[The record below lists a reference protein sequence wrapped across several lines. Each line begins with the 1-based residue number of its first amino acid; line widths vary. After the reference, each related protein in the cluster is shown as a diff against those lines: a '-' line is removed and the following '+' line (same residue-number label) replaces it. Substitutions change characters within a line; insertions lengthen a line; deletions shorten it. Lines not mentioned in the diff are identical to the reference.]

1 MNVFEIWFLRF
12 DFLIF
17 LGNEAK
23 PEPEKASEIGM
34 DETIVIHNEMEDVGP
49 WEVVFQGKTEV
60 I

>member
-1 MNVFEIWFLRF
+1 LRF